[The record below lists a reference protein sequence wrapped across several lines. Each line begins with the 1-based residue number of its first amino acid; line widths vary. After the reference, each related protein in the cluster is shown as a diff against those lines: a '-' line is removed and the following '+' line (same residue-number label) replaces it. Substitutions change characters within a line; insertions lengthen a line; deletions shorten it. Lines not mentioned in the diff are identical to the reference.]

1 MNHLLFFFSHVK
13 QVYFSSFFLLHK
25 PNMFLFSFFAFLFCF
40 SIFSSFPFPNISFI
54 FFLQLFS
61 SCIYYPSPNIFFLLK
76 GLKIS
81 LHQIFPSFAFSKYFP
96 FPNIFFFQIFPSFSF
111 SSGDQ
116 IFSNSR
122 HFPTFL
128 SPNMFLLFL
137 PILRLQSPKWCK
149 STSFHWGLPLPPTP
163 KKVHKIPNCKS
174 PPELTPRLYLNDDF
188 ISKLNKWL
196 SVYNLES
203 DCELEA
209 ASFLTV
215 WQRDNGLDW
224 LGERAG
230 EWAWVEK
237 TRKCFFLRLTH

>member
-96 FPNIFFFQIFPSFSF
+96 FPNILFLRKFPSFYFSSEDKIFSNIFLLQIYPFFSF
-111 SSGDQ
+111 SPGDQ
-116 IFSNSR
+116 IFSNFR
-122 HFPTFL
+122 HFPPFP
-128 SPNMFLLFL
+128 SQNMFLLFL

-149 STSFHWGLPLPPTP
+149 STSFH
-163 KKVHKIPNCKS
+163 
-174 PPELTPRLYLNDDF
+174 
-188 ISKLNKWL
+188 
-196 SVYNLES
+196 
-203 DCELEA
+203 
-209 ASFLTV
+209 
-215 WQRDNGLDW
+215 
-224 LGERAG
+224 
-230 EWAWVEK
+230 
-237 TRKCFFLRLTH
+237 